1 MRDHRLF
8 WGIVVLVIGT
18 LLLLNN
24 LGVFASL
31 DFNIGELIWPLL
43 LIVLGGWILWTSVIA
58 PPTYET
64 ETLSMPLEGAETA
77 EVHLHQGA
85 GVLRVQAGA
94 EPGTLLDGAFSGGL
108 KHRIQREGSEATLR
122 LSTPPEMIWM
132 PWAPSTPREWDVH
145 LSDQIPLSLQMKT
158 GASDARLDLTE
169 VRVTELSLETGA
181 SSTEVH
187 LPAHTDLT
195 RVSVEGGVASV
206 RIHVPAGVAARI
218 RSDSGLVDFRV
229 DQERFPRTGDYYQS
243 PDYDEAEHK
252 VDLHVEMG
260 VGSVKI
266 LG

>member
-8 WGIVVLVIGT
+8 WGIVVLIVGT

-24 LGVFASL
+24 LGVLAPIDL
-31 DFNIGELIWPLL
+31 DIGELIWPLL
-43 LIVLGGWILWTSVIA
+43 LIALGGWILWTSVIA

-64 ETLSMPLEGAETA
+64 EALSVPLEGAETA
-77 EVHLHQGA
+77 NVHLHQGA
-85 GVLRVQAGA
+85 GVLRVQVGA
-94 EPGTLLDGAFSGGL
+94 EPGTLLDGTFSGGL
-108 KHRIQREGSEATLR
+108 KHRVQRAGSQADVR
-122 LSTPPEMIWM
+122 LSMPSDAIWM
-132 PWAPSTPREWDVH
+132 PWAPSGPREWDVH

-169 VRVTELSLETGA
+169 VQVTALSLETGA

-195 RVSVEGGVASV
+195 RVNVEGGVASV

-218 RSDSGLVDFRV
+218 RSDSGLVDFHV
-229 DQERFPRTGDYYQS
+229 DQNRFPRTGAHYQS

-252 VDLHVEMG
+252 IDLHVEMG

>member
-8 WGIVVLVIGT
+8 WGIVILVVGT

-24 LGVFASL
+24 LGVFSSL
-31 DFNIGELIWPLL
+31 DLNIGELIWPLL

-64 ETLSMPLEGAETA
+64 ETLRVPLEGAETA
-77 EVHLHQGA
+77 DVHLHQGA
-85 GVLRVQAGA
+85 GVLRVQLGA
-94 EPGTLLDGAFSGGL
+94 ESDALLDGTFSGGL
-108 KHRIQREGSEATLR
+108 KHRIQRSGGRADVH
-122 LSTPPEMIWM
+122 LSMPPDTIWM
-132 PWAPSTPREWDVH
+132 PWGPNVSREWDVH
-145 LSDQIPLSLQMKT
+145 LSDRIPLSLQMKT

-169 VRVTELSLETGA
+169 LQVTELSLETGA

-195 RVSVEGGVASV
+195 RVNVEGGVASV

-218 RSDSGLVDFRV
+218 RSDSGLVDFHV
-229 DQERFPRTGDYYQS
+229 DQERFPRTGDHYQS

-252 VDLHVEMG
+252 IDLYVEMG
-260 VGSVKI
+260 VGSVKV